1 LTFVEVL
8 NACANVG
15 ANERPCV
22 PTKSTSLNAILSKIN
37 MWEVAMGIGGKYDWV
52 VPLGTSHLKF

>member
-1 LTFVEVL
+1 MQCEGVWPNYMTFVEVL

-22 PTKSTSLNAILSKIN
+22 PTKTTSLNAIMNKIN
-37 MWEVAMGIGGKYDWV
+37 MWEVALGIWGQV
-52 VPLGTSHLKF
+52 